1 MWRMAIIDDEA
12 IIRRGIRHALDWEKI
27 GIEIVGEAEDGETG
41 IRLCEEKRPDILLV
55 DICMPFING
64 LDMIKAVSDI
74 IPDAFVF
81 IVSGHGEFE
90 YAREAIKLDVF
101 DFILKPVDEEY
112 LEQRIRA
119 AVDKLNGRKKTPGLK
134 RLKSGKKNFYLARKA
149 LFTKIINGESEDN
162 IDYKLKYYDLEFSQR
177 FGIMV
182 IKSIKIDNFSD
193 TLAYNDFLI
202 HTQNIIVDYILSTS
216 ISDAEASIVCEV
228 DNVIVAV
235 FPLAESVR
243 WERLKDNVKAE
254 LAEKMSTSRVVI
266 SGAVHCG
273 IAGIARVYREL
284 LDKVEKES
292 QYSQTVFLAKQYID
306 QNYSSKELGLGEVA
320 DVVGSNPSYLSKLLK
335 KELQSSFIDYLTKVR
350 ISNAMLLMNE
360 SLLRINEIAD
370 KVGYSTQH
378 YFCAAFKKVTGV
390 SPSLYRSRGGAM
402 R

>member
-1 MWRMAIIDDEA
+1 MWKMAIIDDEA
-12 IIRRGIRHALDWEKI
+12 IIRRGIRNALDWQGI

-41 IRLCEEKRPDILLV
+41 IKLCEDKRPDILLV

-74 IPDAFVF
+74 IPDAVIF
-81 IVSGHGEFE
+81 IISGHGEFE

-112 LEQRIRA
+112 LEQRIRT
-119 AVDKLNGRKKTPGLK
+119 VINKLNNKKKTTGLK
-134 RLKSGKKNFYLARKA
+134 KLKGGKKNFYLARKA
-149 LFTKIINGESEDN
+149 LFAKIINGESEDN
-162 IDYKLKYYDLEFSQR
+162 IDYKLKYYDLEFPNR

-182 IKSIKIDNFSD
+182 IKAIKIDSFSD
-193 TLAYNDFLI
+193 SLVYNEFLI
-202 HTQNIIVDYILSTS
+202 HTQNIIVDYIISTS
-216 ISDAEASIVCEV
+216 FSNLDASIVCEV

-235 FPLAESVR
+235 FPLAESAE
-243 WERLKDNVKAE
+243 WEQLCDNIQAE
-254 LAEKMSTSRVVI
+254 LSEKMSSSRIVI
-266 SGAVHCG
+266 SSAVHQG
-273 IAGIARVYREL
+273 IAGIASVYREL
-284 LDKVEKES
+284 LDKVEKEC
-292 QYSQTVFLAKQYID
+292 QYSQIVYIAKQYID
-306 QNYSSKELGLGEVA
+306 QNYSKKDLGLNEVA

-360 SLLRINEIAD
+360 SLLRINEVAD

-378 YFCAAFKKVTGV
+378 YFCAAFKKVIGV
-390 SPSLYRSRGGAM
+390 SPSLYRSRGGQE